1 MTIDLCRWE
10 GVGTLH
16 PSGEMPPPDQDMLLH
31 GTVCLDVTE
40 RWHASVMRV
49 RAKAWLDLTT
59 ARLRYRLSVGGVPGW
74 MNHRMRIAG
83 VGPDYVG
90 TLGSNNE
97 VQVAGWRNNLKGMD
111 GPSLTLMIYS
121 SSLGSTLIEQLLARS
136 LGSRG

>member
-1 MTIDLCRWE
+1 
-10 GVGTLH
+10 
-16 PSGEMPPPDQDMLLH
+16 MLLH

>member
-1 MTIDLCRWE
+1 MTIDLRNWE

-16 PSGEMPPPDQDMLLH
+16 SCPEMPPPNDDLLLH

-40 RWHASVMRV
+40 RWRVSVMRV
-49 RAKAWLDLTT
+49 RAEAWLDLTSS
-59 ARLRYRLSVGGVPGW
+59 RLRYRLSIGSVPGW

-90 TLGSNNE
+90 TLGPNEE
-97 VQVAGWRNNLKGMD
+97 VQVAGWRNATNSRV

-121 SSLGSTLIEQLLARS
+121 SSLGSALIERLLARS
-136 LGSRG
+136 LGSRK

>member
-1 MTIDLCRWE
+1 MTIDLRRWE
-10 GVGTLH
+10 GIGTLH
-16 PSGEMPPPDQDMLLH
+16 PSPETLPPDDDRLLH

-40 RWHASVMRV
+40 RWHVSVMRV
-49 RAKAWLDLTT
+49 RAEAWLDLTK

-74 MNHRMRIAG
+74 MTHRMRIAG

-90 TLGSNNE
+90 TLGPNEE
-97 VQVAGWRNNLKGMD
+97 VQVAGWRNTLKDME

-121 SSLGSTLIEQLLARS
+121 SSLGSALIERLLARS

>member
-1 MTIDLCRWE
+1 MTIDLRRWE

-16 PSGEMPPPDQDMLLH
+16 PCPEMPPPDDDLLLH

-40 RWHASVMRV
+40 RWRVSVMRV
-49 RAKAWLDLTT
+49 RAEARLDLTT
-59 ARLRYRLSVGGVPGW
+59 ARLRYLLSIGGVQGW
-74 MNHRMRIAG
+74 MNHRMRLAG

-90 TLGSNNE
+90 TLGPNE
-97 VQVAGWRNNLKGMD
+97 EIQVAGWRNTLKDME

-121 SSLGSTLIEQLLARS
+121 SSLGSALIERLLARS